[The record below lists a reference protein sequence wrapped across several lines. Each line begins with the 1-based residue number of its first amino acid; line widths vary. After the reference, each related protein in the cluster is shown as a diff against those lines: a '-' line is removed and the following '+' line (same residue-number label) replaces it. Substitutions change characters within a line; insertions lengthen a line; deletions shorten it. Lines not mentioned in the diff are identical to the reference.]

1 VPSIEGV
8 AHASGFV
15 LPSSRVA
22 PGFGVWGNILGT
34 EVLMSLI
41 GIPVHDLTSKAGD
54 SLDLQEGGPVR
65 GRSHPYCLS
74 GGTLSNSLQL
84 RSSIQD

>member
-15 LPSSRVA
+15 LPWSRVA

-41 GIPVHDLTSKAGD
+41 GIPVHDLTSKAGI

-65 GRSHPYCLS
+65 GQSHPYCPSGVTLELS
-74 GGTLSNSLQL
+74 KTMK
-84 RSSIQD
+84 